1 MFLRNNSIVPKKP
14 APARRKR
21 TIEENSP
28 IFPKFQDMKKQFDV
42 SSVLSRLWSFILKFL
57 FMVLFSCSLM
67 LLGAYMQD
75 KSTEHMLC
83 ESANLTGGTSTVYDL
98 SKCSPINSSQLSAYG
113 N

>member
-1 MFLRNNSIVPKKP
+1 MFLRNNSLVPKKP
-14 APARRKR
+14 APARRIR
-21 TIEENSP
+21 TLDQDSP
-28 IFPKFQDMKKQFDV
+28 IFPKFQDIKKQFDV
-42 SSVLSRLWSFILKFL
+42 SSVLSRLWSFVLKFL

-75 KSTEHMLC
+75 KSKMHMLC
-83 ESANLTGGTSTVYDL
+83 ESAKLTGGASAVYDL